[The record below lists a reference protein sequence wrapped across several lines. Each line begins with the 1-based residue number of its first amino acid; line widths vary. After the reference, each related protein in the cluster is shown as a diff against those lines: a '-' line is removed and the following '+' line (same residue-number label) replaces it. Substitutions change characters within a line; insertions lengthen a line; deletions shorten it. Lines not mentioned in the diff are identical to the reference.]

1 MKAFKYLS
9 SAERSEIEIL
19 KSKGYSIREIAR
31 VLGRSPNTI
40 SVELKR
46 VPGGYNA
53 CYAKIYARTKLQNR
67 RLQWSKIESIPE
79 LKEYIIEK
87 LKQHWNPDEISGR
100 MKKEKKPW
108 HVSKSAIYEWLDTVR
123 GERYKVYLYAHRPG
137 RRHKKKDGLHGQI
150 FNMTPIEL
158 RNMGI
163 INRSIF
169 KHWETDLIVSG
180 RSGTGAISTSQERK
194 SRYLSALKVKDLTSS
209 EKHKT
214 LIQLMKECSVKSV
227 TFDRGHENAKHYE
240 LGIKTYFCN
249 AYHSWEKGGVENANK
264 MIRGFFP
271 KKTDFS
277 SVTQE
282 EVNRIVSIINN
293 KPRKIL
299 GYRTAY
305 EVALAGGVINRV
317 S

>member
-1 MKAFKYLS
+1 MKAFRYLS
-9 SAERSEIEIL
+9 SGERSEIEIL
-19 KSKGYSIREIAR
+19 KGKGYSIREIAK
-31 VLGRSPNTI
+31 VLVRSPNTI
-40 SVELKR
+40 SLELKR
-46 VPGGYNA
+46 VPSGYNA

-79 LKEYIIEK
+79 LKKYIIQG
-87 LKQHWNPDEISGR
+87 LKNHWNPDEISGR
-100 MKKEKKPW
+100 MKKEKKLW
-108 HVSKSAIYEWLDTVR
+108 YVSKSTIYEWLDTVR
-123 GERYKVYLYAHRPG
+123 GERYKVYLYAYRPG

-150 FNMTPIEL
+150 FNMMPIESRGL
-158 RNMGI
+158 GI
-163 INRSIF
+163 VNRSRYGA
-169 KHWETDLIVSG
+169 WESDLVVSG
-180 RSGTGAISTSQERK
+180 RSGVGGLSTSQERK

-209 EKHKT
+209 EKQKT
-214 LIQLMKECSVKSV
+214 LIQLMKECSVQSI

-249 AYHSWEKGGVENANK
+249 AYHSWEKGGIENANK

-305 EVALAGGVINRV
+305 EVALAAEVINRV